1 MHEEKDE
8 EILPLRCSSAV
19 AAEYATTA
27 ACALSG
33 GGSTACTNPC
43 GGGEFRALCAGDG
56 REARKKRMNA
66 EGGER
71 LPRSPYLLTV
81 EEIVA
86 RDSLR
91 TIPVTDGDNH
101 PTISARFLQRLNCRT
116 IGHTMDHK
124 GIGRAHV

>member
-1 MHEEKDE
+1 
-8 EILPLRCSSAV
+8 
-19 AAEYATTA
+19 
-27 ACALSG
+27 
-33 GGSTACTNPC
+33 
-43 GGGEFRALCAGDG
+43 
-56 REARKKRMNA
+56 MNA

-124 GIGRAHV
+124 EITALCAALDRVKPEATRAVRSNHT

>member
-1 MHEEKDE
+1 M
-8 EILPLRCSSAV
+8 
-19 AAEYATTA
+19 
-27 ACALSG
+27 SG

-43 GGGEFRALCAGDG
+43 GGGEFRAQCAGDG

-71 LPRSPYLLTV
+71 LPRSPYLLSV

-86 RDSLR
+86 RDFLR

-101 PTISARFLQRLNCRT
+101 PTISARFPQRFNHRT
-116 IGHTMDHK
+116 MRHTTYHRRPMVK
-124 GIGRAHV
+124 G